1 MKRKIIAIVISVVI
15 VAGTG
20 TAVGVV
26 VKQNNDAK
34 TEELVSVAVSEAL
47 ATTETTTKNSTSESA
62 TTESTTTEST
72 TASAA
77 AKPSAKAT
85 TTEAK
90 TVLKTE
96 KKQPATIVENTDA
109 QNNKIKHSTTANA
122 QDNTRVKTP
131 LGYVYK
137 SDSNKQKDK
146 IGYYW
151 TTDYMINPNK
161 NDDIYYECY
170 IDENNNLFY
179 FDNNGDRIYYKP

>member
-47 ATTETTTKNSTSESA
+47 ATTETTTENSTSESA
-62 TTESTTTEST
+62 TTENTTTTEST
-72 TASAA
+72 TTEPAAISASERATSTTV
-77 AKPSAKAT
+77 KKAT
-85 TTEAK
+85 KRT
-90 TVLKTE
+90 
-96 KKQPATIVENTDA
+96 
-109 QNNKIKHSTTANA
+109 TTAST
-122 QDNTRVKTP
+122 QKTTNKP
-131 LGYVYK
+131 QTPTTSINPIHTPVGDVYK
-137 SDSNKQKDK
+137 TDGNKQKDK

-151 TTDYMINPNK
+151 TTDYMVNPNK

-170 IDENNNLFY
+170 IDENNNLFC
-179 FDNNGDRIYYKP
+179 FDSNGDRIYYKP